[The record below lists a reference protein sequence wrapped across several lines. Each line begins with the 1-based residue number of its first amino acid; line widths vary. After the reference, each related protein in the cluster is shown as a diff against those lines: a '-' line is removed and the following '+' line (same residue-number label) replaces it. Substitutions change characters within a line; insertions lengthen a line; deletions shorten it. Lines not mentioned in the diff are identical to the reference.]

1 MKWLKGF
8 ADKHLVNTSL
18 RFFEHFIARCKHD
31 QIQVSAGYLS
41 YVTLMSLVPL
51 IMVMFSIVSA
61 FPIFAE
67 LHGNIEDFIFKNF
80 VPTASEL
87 IQEHV
92 NGFVNNA
99 SKMSA
104 TAIVVLFLFAMLLIS
119 AVDKS
124 LNRIWRIHARRK
136 ALTSF
141 AIYWMIL
148 TLGPV
153 LIGVSI
159 VATSYFVSLV
169 TFSGMDINTVNEFLL
184 WLLPF
189 FASFAGFMV
198 LYLFVPITEVKI
210 KYAAVGALLG
220 TILFETAKKGFA
232 AYVTHLPSYEAI
244 YGALAIIPIL
254 FVWVYLSW
262 LVVFI
267 GAEFT
272 ACLQEFNHP
281 ELNTVDD
288 SNKQTEPETVETLNN

>member
-1 MKWLKGF
+1 MKLSQIISDHPLASK
-8 ADKHLVNTSL
+8 SL
-18 RFFEHFIARCKHD
+18 RFAEHYVARCKHD

-67 LHGNIEDFIFKNF
+67 LHGEIENFIFKNF

-92 NGFVNNA
+92 NGFVSNA

-104 TAIVVLFLFAMLLIS
+104 TAIMVLFLLAMLLIS
-119 AVDKS
+119 TVDKS
-124 LNRIWRIHARRK
+124 INRIWRIHARRK
-136 ALTSF
+136 AVTSF
-141 AIYWMIL
+141 AVYWMIL

-153 LIGVSI
+153 LIGGSI
-159 VATSYFVSLV
+159 VATSYVVSLV
-169 TFSGMDINTVNEFLL
+169 TYSGMDITAVNQALL

-198 LYLFVPITEVKI
+198 LYLFVPITDVDI
-210 KYAAVGALLG
+210 KYAVSGAFLA
-220 TILFETAKKGFA
+220 TILFELAKKAFA

-272 ACLQEFNHP
+272 ACLQEFNQNEEQHAP
-281 ELNTVDD
+281 TDNV
-288 SNKQTEPETVETLNN
+288 SKQS

>member
-1 MKWLKGF
+1 MKLSQIIARNRKIIPFIRF
-8 ADKHLVNTSL
+8 AQHYVK
-18 RFFEHFIARCKHD
+18 RCKHD

-61 FPIFAE
+61 FPIFGE
-67 LHGNIEDFIFKNF
+67 LHRDIERFIFTHF

-87 IQEHV
+87 IQEHID
-92 NGFVNNA
+92 GFVANA
-99 SKMSA
+99 SQMSA
-104 TAIVVLFLFAMLLIS
+104 TAIAVLFVLAMLLIS

-124 LNRIWRIHARRK
+124 LNKIWRVHEYRK
-136 ALTSF
+136 PITSF

-153 LIGVSI
+153 LVGVS
-159 VATSYFVSLV
+159 VLATSYIVSLV
-169 TFSGMDINTVNEFLL
+169 TFSGADMSGLNNIMLRA
-184 WLLPF
+184 LPF
-189 FASFAGFMV
+189 MASLIGFIV
-198 LYLFVPITEVKI
+198 LYMLVPNTHVKF
-210 KYAAVGALLG
+210 KYAAIGAVLG
-220 TILFETAKKGFA
+220 TILFELAKKAFA

-272 ACLQEFNHP
+272 VCLQEFNQP
-281 ELNTVDD
+281 KST
-288 SNKQTEPETVETLNN
+288 SSTLNR